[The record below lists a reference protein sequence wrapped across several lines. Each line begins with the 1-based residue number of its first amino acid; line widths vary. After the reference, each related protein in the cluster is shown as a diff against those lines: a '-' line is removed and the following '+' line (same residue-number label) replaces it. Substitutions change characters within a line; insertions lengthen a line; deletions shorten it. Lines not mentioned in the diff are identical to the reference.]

1 MKEFFTKTALPYVLT
16 AAMMSAAFPAM
27 AGKDFIKE
35 DLRNEKREVVQ
46 LLGQRLS
53 DDKLTLVV
61 YGGTRNLMM
70 APYNVAQRLD
80 DEGIPVAFLLAPEH
94 DDNEDTAHVDFYTKG
109 ATKYFVLGFSNG
121 DMASFE
127 QSLYEQAIKAYE
139 EGFGNIPTVAAVSVD
154 KNEPTVALR

>member
-1 MKEFFTKTALPYVLT
+1 MKELFKKTAIGLSLT
-16 AAMMSAAFPAM
+16 AAMMSVALPAM

-35 DLRNEKREVVQ
+35 DLRTETREVVQ

-94 DDNEDTAHVDFYTKG
+94 DDNIDTAHVDFYTKG
-109 ATKYFVLGFSNG
+109 STKYGLLAFSNG

-127 QSLYEQAIKAYE
+127 QSLYEQAMKAYE
-139 EGFGNIPTVAAVSVD
+139 EGFGKIPTVAAVNLD
-154 KNEPTVALR
+154 KGEPKVALR